1 MFWKLKMYSEKE
13 QASLRGFDRVPL
25 QLVAEFGRR

>member
-13 QASLRGFDRVPL
+13 QASLRGFDRLPL
-25 QLVAEFGRR
+25 KLVAEFGRR